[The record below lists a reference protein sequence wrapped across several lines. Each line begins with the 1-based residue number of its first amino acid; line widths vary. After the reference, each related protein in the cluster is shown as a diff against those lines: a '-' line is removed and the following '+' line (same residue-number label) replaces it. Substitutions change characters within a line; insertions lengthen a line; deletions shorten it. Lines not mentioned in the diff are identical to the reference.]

1 MREVQGK
8 EAQSQGC
15 GVPEWAGAYFL
26 IQTTPNKSAHSF
38 LLSNTKNSTR
48 LCFLFSDIGERRQML
63 GSVSAKE
70 RSTPGLT
77 SWGRKSPTLDRAMEN
92 ARSCAKLTSSMSQ
105 LSTSGKAPYLDTL
118 VVGIALLGL
127 CWSRCGLS
135 PINLLLTMVGHQIS
149 EWNSEGAHPTLIPVE
164 FHPSYQPGAISKV
177 DNFLA
182 KLCLNILLDICFTW
196 NNNNFCLCFEVCCE
210 GLDFLWKGG
219 SLLVT
224 PAML

>member
-1 MREVQGK
+1 MVH
-8 EAQSQGC
+8 
-15 GVPEWAGAYFL
+15 W
-26 IQTTPNKSAHSF
+26 
-38 LLSNTKNSTR
+38 
-48 LCFLFSDIGERRQML
+48 LCLLFSDIGERRQML

-77 SWGRKSPTLDRAMEN
+77 SWGRKSPTLDRAMGN

-149 EWNSEGAHPTLIPVE
+149 EWNPEGAHPTLIPVE

-177 DNFLA
+177 DNNFLA
-182 KLCLNILLDICFTW
+182 KLCLNILLDMFQ
-196 NNNNFCLCFEVCCE
+196 LKQQQLVCVLKFVVRGCISY
-210 GLDFLWKGG
+210 GRVGPSWWHRL
-219 SLLVT
+219 
-224 PAML
+224 